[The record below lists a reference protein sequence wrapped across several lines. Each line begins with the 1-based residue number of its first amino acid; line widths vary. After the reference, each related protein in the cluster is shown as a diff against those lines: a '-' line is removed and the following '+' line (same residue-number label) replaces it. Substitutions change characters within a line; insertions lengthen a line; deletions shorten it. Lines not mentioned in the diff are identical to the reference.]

1 MTHGVVTVVQA
12 VVVIALLV
20 ADQHLH
26 LVVAE
31 ATILL
36 AKTTVA
42 SATTIGVTETALEAQ
57 TIETVR

>member
-12 VVVIALLV
+12 VVVIALLA

-26 LVVAE
+26 LDVAE
-31 ATILL
+31 ATTLL
-36 AKTTVA
+36 AKTIVA
-42 SATTIGVTETALEAQ
+42 SATTIGATETALEAQ